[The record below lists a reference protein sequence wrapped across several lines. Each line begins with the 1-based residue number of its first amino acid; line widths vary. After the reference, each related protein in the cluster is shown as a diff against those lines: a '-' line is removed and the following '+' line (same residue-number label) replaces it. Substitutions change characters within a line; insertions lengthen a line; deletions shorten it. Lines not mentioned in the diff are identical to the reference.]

1 MKVSE
6 KIQKLRELMKKEKID
21 YYIVPSGDFHQSEYV
36 AECFKSRAYITGFT
50 GSAGTAIIGREKAIL
65 WTDGRYFIQANEQ
78 LKDSG
83 VELFKIG
90 IPGWPTLEEWLIDNM
105 AEGQTLSFDGRVVSV
120 NQYKE
125 ILRIK
130 ENKNINIVMDKDLI
144 DQIWIDKPK
153 MPKEM
158 IFLHDIKYCGKSAGE
173 KIQEV
178 RNEMKKLGGKSY
190 IIASL
195 DDIAWLYNIRGN
207 DVKYTPVVLAY
218 ALIDEKEAVL
228 YTNEEKVSGIDKE
241 KLSSEGIEI
250 KSYEDVFKDIKEIKD
265 SVILD
270 SDKVSAYIYE
280 QIRDDVKK
288 IEELNIS
295 TRLKAIKNNTEVKS
309 IKNCQLRDGVAMVK
323 FIKWIKE
330 NVDKETI
337 TELTLADK
345 LCEIRSQGDL
355 FIEESFG
362 TISGYKE
369 HAAMMHYSATE
380 ESAYKL
386 EKEGILLV
394 DSGGQYFDGTTDITR
409 SIILGQISEEE
420 KRDFTL
426 VLKAHINLMKARFLK
441 GTTGSNIDILSRR
454 VLWEEGID
462 YKCGT
467 GHGVGFCLSVH
478 EGPQTIRPIPNK
490 IALEPGMILTNEPGI
505 YREGKHGIRTEN
517 IMLVIEAEKNDEFG
531 EFYKFETLSY
541 CPIDIEGIDA
551 ELLTRDERE
560 WLNNYHKE
568 TYEKLSPLLNDDEK
582 QFLKE
587 VTREI

>member
-551 ELLTRDERE
+551 ELLTRDERY